1 MNYLQTYIST
11 LRPRQWI
18 KNGLIFIP
26 FLFTISEMWSPNDLP
41 VMIELLARL
50 GLLFGAFCLV
60 VSSVYIFNDLMDR
73 SRDAQHPKKRERP
86 LASGKISIIVAV
98 VSIAIF
104 ALLGMGFL
112 YLLDIKLLGIGI
124 IYVLVNLTY
133 SLGAKDIVLIDV
145 MLVASGYVIRTG
157 AGAVSIGVT
166 PSPWLYTVTA
176 SAAVFIVLGRRYAEL
191 RLLGPDHVPHR
202 IVLERYSGPFIS
214 QLLTISATASLLSYT
229 LYTVEAVNLPDN
241 GAMLLTVPMVTFG
254 LFRYL
259 YLLNSS
265 DDAESPERLIFED
278 IPLLLTCATWLI
290 TSILVLWISSI

>member
-1 MNYLQTYIST
+1 MNYLQIYIT
-11 LRPRQWI
+11 VLRPRQWI

-26 FLFTISEMWSPNDLP
+26 FLFTVSEMWSPYDLP
-41 VMIELLARL
+41 AMVDLIARL
-50 GLLFGAFCLV
+50 CLLFGAFCLV

-73 SRDAQHPKKRERP
+73 SRDSQHPKKRERP
-86 LASGKISIIVAV
+86 LASGKISVIVAV
-98 VSIAIF
+98 ASIAVF
-104 ALLGMGFL
+104 ALLGMGLL
-112 YLLDIKLLGIGI
+112 YLLDIKLLGMGV

-133 SLGAKDIVLIDV
+133 SLGAKNIVLIDV

-157 AGAVSIGVT
+157 AGAVSIGVA
-166 PSPWLYTVTA
+166 PSPWLYIVTA
-176 SAAVFIVLGRRYAEL
+176 SAALFIVLGRRYAEL
-191 RLLGPDHVPHR
+191 RLLGPDQVPQR
-202 IVLERYSGPFIS
+202 TVLERYSGQFIS
-214 QLLTISATASLLSYT
+214 QLLNISATASLLSYT

-265 DDAESPERLIFED
+265 EEAESPERLIFED